1 MKEKEV
7 PQDNEGLL
15 GDKFRDLCY
24 VIDDDGNYT
33 TVTSTGWG
41 PKNDAMKQAWEEI
54 VRAGDEARDNVKAG
68 ILSLLAYY
76 MVINI
81 MDIKLLSQYT
91 GIPKRKIRSHRKPKA
106 YNKLDEATLQK
117 YADAFDMPVE
127 MMTDMKQLEKT
138 R

>member
-24 VIDDDGNYT
+24 AIDDDGNYT

-68 ILSLLAYY
+68 KLSLLAYY

-91 GIPKRKIRSHRKPKA
+91 GIPKRKIRRHRKPIA
-106 YNKLDEATLQK
+106 YNKLDDATLQK